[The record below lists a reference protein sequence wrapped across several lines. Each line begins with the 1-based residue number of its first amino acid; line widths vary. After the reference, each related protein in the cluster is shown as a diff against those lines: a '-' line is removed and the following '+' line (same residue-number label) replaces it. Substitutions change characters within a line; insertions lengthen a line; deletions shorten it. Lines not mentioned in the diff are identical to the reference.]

1 LVDGL
6 VSSLRAIARGSARY
20 VRKTDGGHP
29 CKSSVTNPNYEPS
42 KGHRFA
48 QVAIRGQALMTTLF
62 AQPEDALLSAE
73 QRKQRPVN
81 PDSSLSFTISLN
93 ADRRRIFHV
102 LTISEYMET
111 WLQIPERS
119 KECPIQVTS
128 DPSGFHVQY
137 LDEKGNPM
145 ALVGA
150 FQTYRTSKTNILWRK
165 AGVRESDLSFVKI
178 RLNGDFERTTLNLT
192 HSGLNSA
199 EEIHWHWQF
208 WKRSLEKL
216 SSIFELQ

>member
-1 LVDGL
+1 
-6 VSSLRAIARGSARY
+6 
-20 VRKTDGGHP
+20 
-29 CKSSVTNPNYEPS
+29 
-42 KGHRFA
+42 
-48 QVAIRGQALMTTLF
+48 MTTLF
-62 AQPEDALLSAE
+62 AQPDEVLLRAE
-73 QRKQRPVN
+73 QRKQRQVN

-93 ADRRRIFHV
+93 ADRRRILHV

-111 WLQIPERS
+111 WLEIPERKKS
-119 KECPIQVTS
+119 SPIHVIS

-137 LDEKGNPM
+137 VDGKGHPT

-165 AGVRESDLSFVKI
+165 AGTCESDLSYVKI

-199 EEIHWHWQF
+199 EEIHWHWQL